1 VTAIPE
7 SVMRELRYIEV
18 ETSRKIRNQRVGA
31 YQSPLRGSGFDFDEH
46 QPYRPGDD
54 VRRIDWNVTARLG
67 APFVRHTHAE
77 REMNVMVVMDV
88 SRSMSLGSS
97 AYSKREALTYISG
110 SILFSAIADQ
120 INTGFMA
127 FADRVLMTAR
137 PKRTRG
143 AAWNV
148 LQEAWALSPSSRK
161 TLMIPAIRELS
172 RTLKRMSVIFIVSD
186 FVTDDHVLESP
197 ELGQLAAHHDVI
209 AVVPEDRAETSLPP
223 GAAYVHVRDVETGRR
238 VAVGLGDGARRGFAA
253 AARARR
259 EALAR
264 SFYRVP
270 MDHVFVPT
278 DSSPVLPVLSLFARR
293 RG

>member
-1 VTAIPE
+1 MIPE
-7 SVMRELRYIEV
+7 HVMRELRYIEV

-31 YQSPLRGSGFDFDEH
+31 YQSPLRGPGFDFDEH

-67 APFVRHTHAE
+67 SPYVRHTHAE

-97 AYSKREALTYISG
+97 AHSKREALTYISG
-110 SILFSAIADQ
+110 SILFSAISDQ

-127 FADRVLMTAR
+127 FSDRVLLCTR
-137 PKRTRG
+137 PKRTRA

-148 LQEAWALSPSSRK
+148 LEQAWALSPSSRK
-161 TLMIPAIRELS
+161 TLMLPAIRELS
-172 RTLKRMSVIFIVSD
+172 RALKRMSVVFFVSD
-186 FVTDDHVLESP
+186 FVTDDNVLESS
-197 ELGQLAAHHDVI
+197 ELGQLAAHHDLI
-209 AVVPEDRAETSLPP
+209 AVVPEDRAETTLPP
-223 GAAYVHVRDVETGRR
+223 GSGYVHLRDLETGRR
-238 VAVGLGDGARRGFAA
+238 VSVGLSARARDEFAA
-253 AARARR
+253 ATRARR

-264 SFYRVP
+264 AFYRVP

-278 DSSPVLPVLSLFARR
+278 GVSPTLPVLSLFARR
-293 RG
+293 KA

>member
-1 VTAIPE
+1 MIPE
-7 SVMRELRYIEV
+7 HVMRELRYIEV

-31 YQSPLRGSGFDFDEH
+31 YQSPLRGPGFDFDEH

-54 VRRIDWNVTARLG
+54 VRRIDWNVTARMG
-67 APFVRHTHAE
+67 SPFVRHTHAE

-97 AYSKREALTYISG
+97 AHSKREAMTYISG
-110 SILFSAIADQ
+110 SILFSAISDQ

-127 FADRVLMTAR
+127 FSDRVLLETR
-137 PKRTRG
+137 PKRTRA

-148 LQEAWALSPSSRK
+148 LEQAWALAPSSRK
-161 TLMIPAIRELS
+161 TLMRPAIRAL
-172 RTLKRMSVIFIVSD
+172 TTALKRMSVVFIVSD
-186 FVTDDHVLESP
+186 FVTDDNVLESS
-197 ELGQLAAHHDVI
+197 ELAQLAAHHDII

-223 GAAYVHVRDVETGRR
+223 GSGYVHLRDLETGGR
-238 VAVGLGDGARRGFAA
+238 VTIGLSGRARDGFAA

-264 SFYRVP
+264 AFYRVP

-278 DSSPVLPVLSLFARR
+278 GVSPVLPVLSLFARR
-293 RG
+293 KA